1 MMNLRATL
9 DPDWAWEPFVA
20 TDERPWNEAL
30 AAHLLR
36 RAGFGGNPRE
46 LQDAIHSAPGDVIRQ
61 LAGEEDDSDPFQVE
75 SEHLAQTILATGNP
89 QELSA
94 WWVYTMMRT
103 PRPLLEKAT
112 LFWHGHFATSAEKV
126 QDAEAMYHQNRTLRR
141 YALSDFSALVHEISR
156 DPAMLIYLDSVTNRK
171 SHPNENYAREVMEL
185 FCLGEGAY
193 SEKDVQ
199 QLARCFTGWEIRRGR
214 FRFNRYQHDDGIK
227 VILGKSG
234 SFPNAEAVDVVL
246 DQPAAP
252 RFIVSKLFQFFVCD
266 EPEPSA
272 ELIEPLARELREH
285 DWNIGHVIQR
295 ILGSN
300 LFFSPHAVGRKVR
313 SPVNMMVG
321 LMRALEGSTNAS
333 QLAQDLAELGQGLFY
348 PPSVKG
354 WDGGRTWINSSTLL
368 GRANV
373 IGRLVRDEKTRFAG
387 ANLGDYFKQQGATA
401 ADDVVDLLS
410 RLLLAVPIPDAA
422 RRDLVELCKNAP
434 EDRIAT
440 TIHAMSMLPEFQLG

>member
-1 MMNLRATL
+1 
-9 DPDWAWEPFVA
+9 
-20 TDERPWNEAL
+20 
-30 AAHLLR
+30 
-36 RAGFGGNPRE
+36 
-46 LQDAIHSAPGDVIRQ
+46 
-61 LAGEEDDSDPFQVE
+61 
-75 SEHLAQTILATGNP
+75 
-89 QELSA
+89 
-94 WWVYTMMRT
+94 MMRT

-214 FRFNRYQHDDGIK
+214 FRFNRYQHDDGTK

-252 RFIVSKLFQFFVCD
+252 RFIVSKLFRFFVCD

-313 SPVNMMVG
+313 SPVDMMVG

-387 ANLGDYFKQQGATA
+387 ANLDDYFKQQGATA